1 MRNIKLFIILI
12 FLISQSANTFSQKS
26 DTLKTDKIVLKSILP
41 VSLIT
46 IGSLIS
52 GSIFEK
58 NMQTNLRNKVGNNYE
73 FKIDNYLQYT
83 PIAEIYIADLIGIK
97 SKNHWFDQ
105 TKYLVISNIITSVI
119 THTIK
124 NTVNKTRPNGE
135 NYSFPSGHTSFAF
148 NNATILYY
156 EFRKTSPII
165 AYSGFA
171 FAATTGTFR
180 MINNKH
186 WFSDVLA
193 GAGIGILVTNLVYH
207 FEPFKNFNP
216 FIKSKNITFFPNI
229 ENNFYGFYFSYSI
242 NP

>member
-1 MRNIKLFIILI
+1 
-12 FLISQSANTFSQKS
+12 
-26 DTLKTDKIVLKSILP
+26 LP

-46 IGSLIS
+46 IGNLIS

-124 NTVNKTRPNGE
+124 NTVNKTRPNDE

-193 GAGIGILVTNLVYH
+193 GAGIGILLTNLVYH